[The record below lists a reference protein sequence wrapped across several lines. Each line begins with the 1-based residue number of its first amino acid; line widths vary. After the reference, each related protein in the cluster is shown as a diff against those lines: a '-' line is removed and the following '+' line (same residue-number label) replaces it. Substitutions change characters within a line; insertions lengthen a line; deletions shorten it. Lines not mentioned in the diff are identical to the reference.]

1 MKHNILIVDDEED
14 ILDLLSYN
22 LKSNNFNVLTAN
34 NGKDALLK
42 LDSSIELILLDVMM
56 PEMDG
61 FQTCKIIKS
70 KPEFEN
76 IPIIFLTAKSTTDDE
91 FKGLLYGADDY
102 IKKPISIKNLILRI
116 KNIFKRLPNKTNNK
130 FIFNKNN
137 LMIENQK
144 INLTKIEFNLLTIFI
159 KSLNRVFK
167 RDEILDLVWGDDTYV
182 TDRTIDVHINSL
194 RKKIG
199 KKYYVILTAYGRG
212 YYMDKVE

>member
-1 MKHNILIVDDEED
+1 MKHNILIVDDDED

-22 LKSNNFNVLTAN
+22 LKSNNFNVLTAS

-199 KKYYVILTAYGRG
+199 KKYYVILAAYGRG
-212 YYMDKVE
+212 YYMEKVE

>member
-1 MKHNILIVDDEED
+1 MKHNILIVDDDED

-22 LKSNNFNVLTAN
+22 LKSNNFNVLTAS

-61 FQTCKIIKS
+61 FETCKIIKS
-70 KPEFEN
+70 KPKFEN

-144 INLTKIEFNLLTIFI
+144 INLTKIEFNLLTLFI

-199 KKYYVILTAYGRG
+199 KKYYVILAAYGRG
-212 YYMDKVE
+212 YYMEKVE